1 MTICAITSEY
11 VAREFRASVRV
22 FPIDAR
28 HDAPFIINIPLF
40 RTVDPS
46 RLELDA
52 PPPGYKEHPPPS
64 VAGSPLPDLSIGELE
79 FLTRWGQLVSDNN
92 ILRSDLLRATD
103 RLNIVLDMSRR
114 SESFQTPDELKAD
127 LLARYAVTLS
137 ADVLYLDDGQ
147 ICRQVS
153 ADRVS
158 SPDYTVAPENM
169 RMALAT
175 EIAAVRHDRRTIV
188 PGEVPFNQHGLPP
201 AKILLSPL
209 DVGAP
214 APEVVIAL
222 RIPSRADFDKDDCL
236 ASETILVYGGHL
248 LRNALILRH
257 LKQSSLETVGALAN
271 AIEARDQ
278 YTGGHSERVGRL
290 AVLTGKA
297 LELTPDEL
305 QLLEW
310 SGLLHDVGKIGIPE
324 HILNKPGALTPDEFE
339 LIKRHPRL
347 GYDVLRPISN
357 LESVLE
363 AVLYHHEN
371 WDGSGYP
378 RGLRGEQIPRAAR
391 ILHVVDIFDA
401 LTSTRS
407 YRRRLDFESAL
418 KMLAEGA
425 GRETDPHI
433 TSVFI
438 KTLKSNAHAEYS
450 HYVDA

>member
-1 MTICAITSEY
+1 MTTCAITSEY
-11 VAREFRASVRV
+11 VARKFRASVRV

-28 HDAPFIINIPLF
+28 HDAPFITNMPLF
-40 RTVDPS
+40 RTGDPS
-46 RLELDA
+46 HLQHDATPRQYTA
-52 PPPGYKEHPPPS
+52 PPPLTVPESLVPGLS
-64 VAGSPLPDLSIGELE
+64 VSSLEL
-79 FLTRWGQLVSDNN
+79 LTRWRQLVSDNN
-92 ILRSDLLRATD
+92 FLRSDLLRATD

-127 LLARYAVTLS
+127 LLARYTVTLS
-137 ADVLYLDDGQ
+137 ADVLYLDDGH
-147 ICRQVS
+147 ICRRVS
-153 ADRVS
+153 ADRAS
-158 SPDYTVAPENM
+158 SPDYAIAPENI
-169 RMALAT
+169 RTALST
-175 EIAAVRHDRRTIV
+175 EIAAVRHHRRTIMS
-188 PGEVPFNQHGLPP
+188 GELPSNQQGLPP

-214 APEVVIAL
+214 APEVVIAV
-222 RIPSRADFDKDDCL
+222 RTPSHADFDKDDCL
-236 ASETILVYGGHL
+236 ASETILGYGGHL
-248 LRNALILRH
+248 LRNSLILRH
-257 LKQSSLETVGALAN
+257 LKQASLETVGALAN

-297 LELTPDEL
+297 LELAPDEL

-357 LESVLE
+357 LEPVLE

-407 YRRRLDFESAL
+407 YRRRLEFESAL

-433 TSVFI
+433 NSVFI
-438 KTLKSNAHAEYS
+438 KTMRSNAHARYS
-450 HYVDA
+450 QYFDA